1 MNSQTFNEQEKIAN
15 FNAMVGNNNDKI
27 AREFLMLKNWDET
40 EAVNLYLD
48 SVSLPNND
56 NYNYNS
62 RVLQECRLKID
73 SGLVDKAFSFFKSSF
88 NIYKN
93 NVDCCKDF
101 EGKIRGLVKR
111 GEVFMNLLKIN
122 KGVIIIYNVQT
133 KHKLLEQLDMINKD
147 PDNNYLKGV
156 IILPV
161 IDNSEEGTDLIK
173 QLTINRFP
181 CYIFCRYKT
190 QEIFYVVDKM
200 EGIFYLDTFK
210 YTLSP
215 RKNIINNSSIN
226 LQPNNNKNN
235 MPNIQN
241 NNYNSSINLKNN
253 ISLPNSNSS
262 NINKNNNT
270 NKLINNK
277 ENNSNNS
284 QQNNKQY
291 LENKDNNNNI
301 SKDKFKE
308 FFGFNKN
315 IKENIS
321 FPKDNSN
328 DFSIFNEV
336 EKKEKTDSN
345 NNKNVNNLNN
355 SKNQKI
361 DNNKNNLNEKKEESK
376 EIKKEYIPDYRDYD
390 LDDELVYNPQTDK
403 FEKMQNIIN
412 SLNNISINNN
422 NNKNNTNNSNNSI
435 NNHNM
440 NNYYD
445 QYMPM
450 SDRDI
455 RRRQDNEMKELE
467 KIEEERLKRERE
479 ENEKKKRE
487 EQKEK
492 ERIQK
497 EKEEKELFSLLI
509 PPEPEDDNPD
519 KCIIIFRL
527 PDGKNIQRKFLKS
540 DKISVLY
547 DYIKSLGKDIYTEE
561 EYNNFSIIQTFPFKN
576 FEDKLNCTLEEEGLF
591 PNSMLQIKE
600 SD

>member
-73 SGLVDKAFSFFKSSF
+73 SGLFDKAFSLFKSSF

-101 EGKIRGLVKR
+101 EGKIRGLVKK

-181 CYIFCRYKT
+181 CYIFCRYNT

-321 FPKDNSN
+321 FPKDISN
-328 DFSIFNEV
+328 DFSIFNEE
-336 EKKEKTDSN
+336 EKK
-345 NNKNVNNLNN
+345 
-355 SKNQKI
+355 
-361 DNNKNNLNEKKEESK
+361 
-376 EIKKEYIPDYRDYD
+376 
-390 LDDELVYNPQTDK
+390 
-403 FEKMQNIIN
+403 
-412 SLNNISINNN
+412 
-422 NNKNNTNNSNNSI
+422 
-435 NNHNM
+435 
-440 NNYYD
+440 
-445 QYMPM
+445 
-450 SDRDI
+450 
-455 RRRQDNEMKELE
+455 
-467 KIEEERLKRERE
+467 
-479 ENEKKKRE
+479 
-487 EQKEK
+487 
-492 ERIQK
+492 
-497 EKEEKELFSLLI
+497 
-509 PPEPEDDNPD
+509 
-519 KCIIIFRL
+519 
-527 PDGKNIQRKFLKS
+527 
-540 DKISVLY
+540 
-547 DYIKSLGKDIYTEE
+547 
-561 EYNNFSIIQTFPFKN
+561 
-576 FEDKLNCTLEEEGLF
+576 
-591 PNSMLQIKE
+591 
-600 SD
+600 